1 MKLIV
6 TVGMP
11 GSGKDELVEI
21 ARQIGLATLKMGDLV
36 RDETRRRGLQLTNAH
51 VGRIASEERDKHGAG
66 ISMTWIR
73 LKGRHRRI
81 VCHESDRVYYILA
94 GTADFRLGDGP
105 GQKTV
110 AGDSVF
116 IPRGTPYDFNG
127 EIDYL
132 VMNGPAFLPDSDVYL
147 D

>member
-1 MKLIV
+1 MAGALPAGPVPAVIR
-6 TVGMP
+6 P
-11 GSGKDELVEI
+11 GELALESETENPI
-21 ARQIGLATLKMGDLV
+21 AF
-36 RDETRRRGLQLTNAH
+36 RRIIR
-51 VGRIASEERDKHGAG
+51 RDKHGAG